1 LRVTALVDVVTGV
14 VVFVVV
20 VVVGVTVDPQAD
32 NMNALAMMAG
42 TTTRDR
48 CIGVEP
54 PSGAGTSVPQDQV
67 SNEPYRSPDGG
78 HRRNSLVDSTP

>member
-1 LRVTALVDVVTGV
+1 LRVIALVDVVTGIVIV
-14 VVFVVV
+14 VD
-20 VVVGVTVDPQAD
+20 VVGGAVDPQAD

-42 TTTRDR
+42 TATRDR

-54 PSGAGTSVPQDQV
+54 PSGADTSVPQDQV

-78 HRRNSLVDSTP
+78 HRRSSLVDSTP